1 MAWIRELLTSRNSE
15 DMVDIKIRL
24 YENNELVK
32 DLKEIQKKSI
42 EYANHKVYDF
52 LRIIDRDN
60 NVKKKDYHNF
70 FYEEDVRN
78 KQDLYSLKD
87 TIERNTSFIIEEIYL
102 ALDTMIKYFIINE
115 IDPNRSDIEL
125 IDFLILNRYLFDND
139 DTIKTFIKKNPP
151 TDTEFNI
158 KIKQLKQ
165 KLIIKNYKKI
175 QRLVLLGK
183 I

>member
-1 MAWIRELLTSRNSE
+1 MAWVRKLTSRTSG
-15 DMVDIKIRL
+15 DMVDIKIKL
-24 YENNELVK
+24 YEKDYLVK
-32 DLKEIQKKSI
+32 DLKEIQKNSI
-42 EYANHKVYDF
+42 DYANDKLYDF
-52 LRIIDRDN
+52 LRIIDNDN

-78 KQDLYSLKD
+78 SQDLYSLKD

-115 IDPNRSDIEL
+115 IYPNGSDIEL

-139 DTIKTFIKKNPP
+139 DKIKTFIKKTPP

-165 KLIIKNYKKI
+165 ELIIKNYKKI
-175 QRLVLLGK
+175 QRLVLLGE
-183 I
+183 